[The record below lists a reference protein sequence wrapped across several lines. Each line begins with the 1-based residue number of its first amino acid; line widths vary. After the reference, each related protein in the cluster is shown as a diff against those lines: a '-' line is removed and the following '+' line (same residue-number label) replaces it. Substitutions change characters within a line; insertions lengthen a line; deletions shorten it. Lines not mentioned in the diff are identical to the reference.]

1 MSTTTN
7 ENHSEIG
14 VIALV
19 VLIPIIIIIGII
31 GFFSSYY
38 VIDPGYSG
46 VKITMGTMS
55 QEVLP
60 PGLWFKMPFLTSI
73 REMDN
78 RQETK
83 EVSVSCF
90 SSDLQQINIK
100 LKVLYKVPQGST
112 IQILRDYQGD
122 PFDSLIAPRL
132 QESVKEAT
140 ATKTAADIV
149 KEREAIKAITLETGR
164 IKIGNILTVQD
175 IVIEDVALSGDLER
189 AIEAKMVQQQ
199 EAEKAIFK
207 LQQAKTDAD
216 TAIAVARGQAES
228 IRIQG
233 EALEKNPKLV
243 DLKMVEK
250 WNGVTPQ
257 VVGSGSNILLPM
269 NGAK

>member
-1 MSTTTN
+1 MEITN
-7 ENHSEIG
+7 K
-14 VIALV
+14 V
-19 VLIPIIIIIGII
+19 VIIIIGLFIGII
-31 GFFSSYY
+31 AFFSSYY
-38 VIDPGYSG
+38 IIDPGSSG
-46 VKITMGTMS
+46 VKITMGNMS
-55 QEVLP
+55 QQILS
-60 PGLWFKMPFLTSI
+60 PGLWFKMPFFTSI

-83 EVSVSCF
+83 EVEVSCF

-100 LKVLYKVPQGST
+100 LKVLYKVPQSST
-112 IQILRDYQGD
+112 ISILRDYQGD

-149 KEREAIKAITLETGR
+149 KERESIKATTLENGR
-164 IKIGNILTVQD
+164 TKIGSILTVQD
-175 IVIEDVALSGDLER
+175 IVIEDVALSKDLEN

-216 TAIAVARGQAES
+216 TAIAIARGQAES

-243 DLKMVEK
+243 DLKIVEK

-257 VVGSGSNILLPM
+257 VVGSGSNILLPI
-269 NGAK
+269 NNSK